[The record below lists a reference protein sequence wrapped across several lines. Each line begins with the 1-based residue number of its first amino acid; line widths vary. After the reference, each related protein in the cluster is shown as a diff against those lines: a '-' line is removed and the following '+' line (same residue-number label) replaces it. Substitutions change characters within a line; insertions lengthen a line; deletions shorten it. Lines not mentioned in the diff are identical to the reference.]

1 MKISEAIKYLSLLE
15 NQDDEIIIAWWSEE
29 DFDDVP
35 PGQWSDLCSS
45 IEDNLDWS
53 NVHSAIREAMEE
65 RIADE
70 RDEIVYRNDVARQM
84 RFKCQ

>member
-45 IEDNLDWS
+45 IEDNLTWS
-53 NVHSAIREAMEE
+53 SIAESIQDEVHE
-65 RIADE
+65 RIEYLLDE
-70 RDEIVYRNDVARQM
+70 VTYQNDVARQM
-84 RFKCQ
+84 RFPN